1 MRPNLVR
8 VTIVLTKKQ
17 HDEFK
22 AYAKENYSSMSDFLR
37 IVARNEIEKGKRA
50 KVVENRLQK
59 KIDNDEN
66 LVEEFTIHLED
77 EKHYVEGVGMDK
89 YSEDTWVWGGI
100 LKTKV
105 GKYYYKLIET
115 HFMENKSIAVEII
128 ANKPKRM
135 PFTKWDS
142 LMSHLKNYVKSEYDR
157 DKWYQIKADDYTKE
171 VKWVPAKRARREER

>member
-22 AYAKENYSSMSDFLR
+22 AYAKVNYGSLSDFLR
-37 IVARNEIEKGKRA
+37 NVAKNEIEKGKRA

-59 KIDNDEN
+59 NLDNDED
-66 LVEEFTIHLED
+66 LVEDFTIHLED
-77 EKHYVEGVGMDK
+77 EKHYVEGVGVDK
-89 YSEDTWVWGGI
+89 YSEDTWVWGGM

-115 HFMENKSIAVEII
+115 QFMKNKSIAVNII
-128 ANKPKRM
+128 ANKPKLIS
-135 PFTKWDS
+135 FTKWDS
-142 LMSHLKNYVKSEYDR
+142 LMSYLKNYVKSEYDR
-157 DKWYQIKADDYTKE
+157 DRWFQMKSDDYTKE